1 MRVRFYIEK
10 RRGDD
15 GELLTK
21 RRPIFMTVAFKGKR
35 LLITTGKNVDLKWW
49 DHAAQKVRETHPE
62 ATLINNWLET
72 LVHTAGNVWKTLAS
86 LSENPGAEEFRSEF
100 ERLRPRFSGGFFDVM
115 ILFMEEGSQRWSNGS
130 YRKVRSFYNQLREF
144 EKEEAYPIQF
154 NTVHADFFDRFINHQ
169 EQKGRS
175 ATTVRKMVNMLVW
188 YLNWATDK
196 GYNVHNNYRGFYRLL
211 DKEPAPKRSAPVYL
225 EWNELMKFM
234 NYNTDTPRKERVRDL
249 FCLICFTGLRFEE
262 LRRLRKDDISS
273 VFLSVRKGNGNIR
286 QIPLNSQA
294 AAILEK
300 YEHRYYRDNTA
311 LPPASVVT
319 VNKYI
324 RTIAKELKMYREVPD
339 RDDQSK
345 MVPLWEVLTA
355 GAGVQ
360 TFIMHAL
367 RLKIP
372 AEVISS
378 FTGVSSDGRIKLM
391 EQEMAMKQ
399 IKKFNEL

>member
-15 GELLTK
+15 AELLTK
-21 RRPIFMTVAFKGKR
+21 RRPIFMTVAFHGKR

-49 DHAAQKVRETHPE
+49 DHAEQKVNGTHPD
-62 ATLINNWLET
+62 APVINNWLET
-72 LVHTAGNVWKTLAS
+72 LAYTAGNVWKTLAS

-115 ILFMEEGSQRWSNGS
+115 ILFLEEGSQRWSTGS
-130 YRKVRSFYNQLREF
+130 YMKVRSFYNQLREF

-154 NTVHADFFDRFINHQ
+154 NTIHADFLDHFINHQ
-169 EQKGRS
+169 GQKGRS
-175 ATTVRKMVNMLVW
+175 ATTIRKMVNMLVW

-196 GYNVHNNYRGFYRLL
+196 GYNVHNNYRGFYKMLE
-211 DKEPAPKRSAPVYL
+211 KEPAPKKSAPVYL
-225 EWNELMKFM
+225 EWNELIKFM
-234 NYNTDTPRKERVRDL
+234 NYKTDTPRKERVRDL

-262 LRRLRKDDISS
+262 LRRLRKDDVSS
-273 VFLSVRKGNGNIR
+273 AFLSVRKVNGSVR

-294 AAILEK
+294 AAILAK
-300 YEHRYYRDNTA
+300 YEHRYYRDNAA

-324 RTIAKELKMYREVPD
+324 RAIAKELKMFREVLD

-345 MVPLWEVLTA
+345 MVQLWEVLTA

-367 RLKIP
+367 RLEIP
-372 AEVISS
+372 VEVIST
-378 FTGVSSDGRIKLM
+378 FTGVTSDRRIKLI

-399 IKKFNEL
+399 IKKFNEF

>member
-21 RRPIFMTVAFKGKR
+21 RRPIFMTVAFHGKR

-49 DHAAQKVRETHPE
+49 DQMTQRVKETHPD
-62 ATLINNWLET
+62 APVINNWLDT
-72 LVHTAGNVWKTLAS
+72 LAYTAGNVWKTLAS
-86 LSENPGAEEFRSEF
+86 LSENPGAKEFRSEF
-100 ERLRPRFSGGFFDVM
+100 ERLKPRFSGGFFDVM
-115 ILFMEEGSQRWSNGS
+115 ILFMEEGSQRWTNGS

-144 EKEEAYPIQF
+144 EKEEAYPVEF
-154 NTVHADFFDRFINHQ
+154 NTIDADFFAIFVNHQ
-169 EQKGRS
+169 EKKRRS
-175 ATTVRKMVNMLVW
+175 STTTRKMVNMLVW

-196 GYNVHNNYRGFYRLL
+196 GYNVHNSYRRFYRML
-211 DKEPAPKRSAPVYL
+211 DREPAPKQNVPVYL
-225 EWNELMKFM
+225 EWNELMMFM

-249 FCLICFTGLRFEE
+249 FCLVCFTGLRFEE
-262 LRRLRKDDISS
+262 LRRLRKDDVSS
-273 VFLSVRKGNGNIR
+273 AFLMVRKGSGNVR

-294 AAILEK
+294 AAILKK
-300 YEHRYYRDNTA
+300 YENRYYRDNAA

-324 RTIAKELKMYREVPD
+324 RTIAKELKMYRKVPNHNG
-339 RDDQSK
+339 QGK

-355 GAGVQ
+355 GAGAQ

-367 RLKIP
+367 RLEIP
-372 AEVISS
+372 AEVIAT
-378 FTGVSSDGRIKLM
+378 FTGVKSDGRIKRI